1 MRRKDYASLTRL
13 DQLCDAMANNKAFS
27 THDFR
32 EHPLRFA
39 PTYKYATSSDK
50 YDFELPQEEQANRKI
65 RCPAWCDRVLWRVA
79 PTTPRSAGEVTESVV
94 ASVYERGD
102 ARLRASDHRPVHCAL
117 SLSIR
122 CVKDRGGA
130 HASSVKVPSA
140 VRGLCLEPTHASLSL
155 TVREV
160 QLVLRNESDVQSNWA
175 FSSLPAWVEA
185 APSKGALAP
194 GATVSIVIRALE
206 KPELGVNRA
215 CVAALNSLLVPVT
228 LRAGPGRDLGAF
240 VAEVGRRWPSLV
252 AAPSS

>member
-1 MRRKDYASLTRL
+1 M
-13 DQLCDAMANNKAFS
+13 
-27 THDFR
+27 
-32 EHPLRFA
+32 
-39 PTYKYATSSDK
+39 
-50 YDFELPQEEQANRKI
+50 
-65 RCPAWCDRVLWRVA
+65 
-79 PTTPRSAGEVTESVV
+79 
-94 ASVYERGD
+94 
-102 ARLRASDHRPVHCAL
+102 RASDHRPVHCAL
-117 SLSIR
+117 ALSIR

-160 QLVLRNESDVQSNWA
+160 QLVLKNESDVRSNWA
-175 FSSLPAWVEA
+175 FSSLPAWVA
-185 APSKGALAP
+185 AEPASGALEP

-252 AAPSS
+252 EAAPS

>member
-1 MRRKDYASLTRL
+1 MR
-13 DQLCDAMANNKAFS
+13 
-27 THDFR
+27 
-32 EHPLRFA
+32 
-39 PTYKYATSSDK
+39 
-50 YDFELPQEEQANRKI
+50 
-65 RCPAWCDRVLWRVA
+65 
-79 PTTPRSAGEVTESVV
+79 G
-94 ASVYERGD
+94 
-102 ARLRASDHRPVHCAL
+102 SDHRPVHCAL

-122 CVKDRGGA
+122 CVKDKGEA
-130 HASSVKVPSA
+130 HAASVKVPCA
-140 VRGLCLEPTHASLSL
+140 MRGLCLEPTHASLSL

-185 APSKGALAP
+185 APASGSLET
-194 GATVSIVIRALE
+194 GTTVSIVVRALE

-252 AAPSS
+252 EAPS